1 MTLPCV
7 NEHGWV
13 KECEMSFTEF
23 MGDGESGTHIEYLLA
38 GSITSDSVDLI
49 KPFYFPSLSFPFF
62 TFVYPSVIYV
72 S

>member
-38 GSITSDSVDLI
+38 GSIFLQTH
-49 KPFYFPSLSFPFF
+49 F
-62 TFVYPSVIYV
+62 
-72 S
+72 